1 VVVRLPYTLALMDEN
16 GVRRSLVDYL
26 SGRANRPF
34 GDVESVSG
42 RTLQPFSFAGQRAA
56 ENLLAKA
63 RRALDDNDVDR
74 ASALVDRAIRLPF
87 DEHEG
92 AAPAALAVHMD
103 LFCAVTDALERAEA
117 DDSRW
122 LDAALDVLGGADG
135 TAACDLRDVLVAID
149 HDYSLSP
156 PEHARIRAAIASI
169 PDRAELRDLDVTAS
183 ELCEHVM
190 SILDARRAYGRA
202 LEFGAMRGAVARL
215 PAIVRGC
222 A

>member
-1 VVVRLPYTLALMDEN
+1 MLALMDEN

-135 TAACDLRDVLVAID
+135 TSLR
-149 HDYSLSP
+149 S
-156 PEHARIRAAIASI
+156 
-169 PDRAELRDLDVTAS
+169 
-183 ELCEHVM
+183 
-190 SILDARRAYGRA
+190 ARRAGGHRSRLLAEPTRTRANPGRDRVDPGPC
-202 LEFGAMRGAVARL
+202 GAARSRCDRVGV
-215 PAIVRGC
+215 VR
-222 A
+222 ARHVHPRRASRLR